1 MSNIKDNLSKSSI
14 FNGLEDDDTNRLES
28 SIRSQL

>member
-1 MSNIKDNLSKSSI
+1 MSNIKENLSKSPI
-14 FNGLEDDDTNRLES
+14 FSRLEENEMNRLES